1 MPRIQSLRASWY
13 SIRRQLVNL
22 NLTVN
27 HNPPVSVAF
36 RRLRSH
42 SFFSGGVLGS
52 KGTPETMNLLVSR
65 WVGSSLRNKL
75 RTQANFRG
83 ATPACHPFTRAV
95 SKGGLRFESPGVPR
109 SGLRHVRQ
117 GKCSPQGGFWGR
129 FGGRHASGFSPCAK
143 WLQDQAFM
151 AAADRSRDPCQDTGN
166 DAAAHSAH
174 FRRASRR
181 REVRWRGA
189 PPPSNGLRSCPK
201 RFSRSVR
208 NVARVPAR
216 ASALGPSPRLGV
228 AL

>member
-13 SIRRQLVNL
+13 SIRRQLVNW
-22 NLTVN
+22 NLTLN
-27 HNPPVSVAF
+27 HNPRVSVAF
-36 RRLRSH
+36 RRY
-42 SFFSGGVLGS
+42 
-52 KGTPETMNLLVSR
+52 
-65 WVGSSLRNKL
+65 
-75 RTQANFRG
+75 
-83 ATPACHPFTRAV
+83 ACHPPTRAV

-117 GKCSPQGGFWGR
+117 GKCSPQGGFWGP
-129 FGGRHASGFSPCAK
+129 FGGRHPSGFPPCAK

-181 REVRWRGA
+181 HEVRWRGA